1 MMFDFFPVTDSGLA
15 GIRVFSILN
24 IQIVIFKKTTF
35 LNNKALIHLTKL
47 NEQLSFIDLE
57 IDNQIKKCESAI
69 DIILKS
75 IDIVKKIISK
85 NSFRSDLEEVI
96 FFKETKPQFTS
107 KLIYYNMVYK
117 IEMKRPNGGNRI
129 LKKYYHNE
137 LSKLKSFFDNEL
149 EFYQYY
155 RSGSTYLDYKY
166 FQRGKFDIK
175 LALDNY
181 YFETDTSFSTSHDFK
196 VAQILA
202 NDLIQ
207 LYLENQLITIENK
220 DTSEKSQRKP
230 NSKLMWTGSK
240 VALTELLYALH
251 SEGVFNNGTADLKD
265 IAEYFEYVFE
275 IDLGQYRRT
284 FLEIRARKSDKTKFI
299 KILNEALLKRMDN
312 SDDII

>member
-1 MMFDFFPVTDSGLA
+1 MNTKA
-15 GIRVFSILN
+15 IKIN
-24 IQIVIFKKTTF
+24 IE
-35 LNNKALIHLTKL
+35 L
-47 NEQLSFIDLE
+47 NEQLNFIDLE
-57 IDNQIKKCESAI
+57 IDNQIKKCENAI

-75 IDIVKKIISK
+75 INAIKKIVSK
-85 NSFRSDLEEVI
+85 SSFKTDQEEII
-96 FFKETKPQFTS
+96 FFKEIKPLFTS
-107 KLIYYNMVYK
+107 KLIFYKMVYK
-117 IEMKRPNGGNRI
+117 IEMKKPNGGNRI
-129 LKKYYHNE
+129 LKKYYLNE
-137 LSKLKSFFDNEL
+137 LLKLKAFFDNEL

-175 LALDNY
+175 LALDSY
-181 YFETDTSFSTSHDFK
+181 YFEADTSFSTSHDFK

-207 LYLENQLITIENK
+207 LYLENQLIMIENK
-220 DTSEKSQRKP
+220 DNSEKSQRKP
-230 NSKLMWTGSK
+230 NIKLMWTGTK

-251 SEGVFNNGTADLKD
+251 SEGVFNNGTVDLKD
-265 IAEYFEYVFE
+265 IAEYFEHTFD

-299 KILNEALLKRMDN
+299 TALNEALLKRMNN